1 MDMFTGLVILFIG
14 LAFMLVLYAFA
25 QTRNG
30 SREASS
36 TVTDKVSA
44 PAVSASTANV
54 DMTPPAL
61 QQSNAAAPTVIAS
74 RPRRTLSAL
83 SAGALKSVVALAS
96 AASKVTARVRTVS
109 GYQAQWY
116 SVPGVK
122 LRQPGEPCAVRR
134 TDTKSKRT
142 ASRLR
147 REYIAAYRQAEGQRQ
162 QQLDMAAEIAA
173 LEEHLLATGIA

>member
-1 MDMFTGLVILFIG
+1 MDMPTALVTLFIV
-14 LAFMLVLYAFA
+14 LALMLVLYAFA

-30 SREASS
+30 SREASP
-36 TVTDKVSA
+36 VAKEKVSA
-44 PAVSASTANV
+44 HAVSASSANV

-61 QQSNAAAPTVIAS
+61 QQSTADAPNVDAS
-74 RPRRTLSAL
+74 RSRRPLSVLSARV
-83 SAGALKSVVALAS
+83 LKPVVALAS

-109 GYQAQWY
+109 GHQAQWY

-147 REYIAAYRQAEGQRQ
+147 REYIAAFRQAEGQRQ
-162 QQLDMAAEIAA
+162 QQLEVAAEIAA
-173 LEEHLLATGIA
+173 LEEHLLATGMI